1 MGRSLDGIGT
11 HYERLGVKPSASV
24 DDIRRAY
31 RNLARAHHPD
41 ATGAGTGVDMA
52 AVNEAWRVLSDPAR
66 RAVYD
71 ASLRSTRRSVPV
83 PAPSSSST
91 DDDLDDDT
99 GFVPIRHPLARLGIP
114 LPWII
119 VLGVLAVIF
128 VFTAY
133 AVRSSGGSP
142 KPDGVIQVGSC
153 VTVAPD
159 GVAET
164 ACDSAHDGR
173 VVAVPT
179 AGTLCD
185 ASLTGV
191 LDRRTGDVVCVRRE

>member
-1 MGRSLDGIGT
+1 VT

-24 DDIRRAY
+24 EEIRRAY
-31 RNLARAHHPD
+31 RNLARVHHPD
-41 ATGAGTGVDMA
+41 TAGSISGVDMA

-71 ASLRSTRRSVPV
+71 ASLRSGRRPNGV
-83 PAPSSSST
+83 PAAPVSPA
-91 DDDLDDDT
+91 DADLDDDT

-114 LPWII
+114 LPWIV
-119 VLGVLAVIF
+119 VLGTLAVIF

-133 AVRSSGGSP
+133 AVRSSGGSS
-142 KPDGVIQVGSC
+142 KPDGVIEVGSC

-173 VVAVPT
+173 VVAVPPS
-179 AGTLCD
+179 GTLCD
-185 ASLTGV
+185 ASVTGV
-191 LDRRTGDVVCVRRE
+191 LDRRTGNVVCVRRG

>member
-1 MGRSLDGIGT
+1 MGRSLQSIVT
-11 HYERLGVKPSASV
+11 HYERLGVKPSASL
-24 DDIRRAY
+24 DEMRRAY

-41 ATGAGTGVDMA
+41 ATGTGSAVDMA

-71 ASLRSTRRSVPV
+71 ASLRSRRVAARPV
-83 PAPSSSST
+83 MPQGAGDT
-91 DDDLDDDT
+91 DLDDAT

-114 LPWII
+114 LPWIV
-119 VLGVLAVIF
+119 VLGVLALIF

-133 AVRSSGGSP
+133 AVRSAHSDGG

-153 VTVAPD
+153 VTVVPD
-159 GVAET
+159 GVTET

-173 VVAVPT
+173 VMALPPS
-179 AGTLCD
+179 GTLCD
-185 ASLTGV
+185 PSLSGV
-191 LDRRTGDVVCVRRE
+191 LDRRTGNVVCVRRG